1 MSERARVSY
10 DGNMTFTLT
19 IRGVNKED
27 RGEFLCLAN
36 NNLVPERNISK
47 AAVLK
52 VNCKSLN
59 RVKKFVHLNFFP
71 VQPEIRNFPR
81 FSKFAQNLMHQI
93 ELKCVAY
100 GYPDVKIFWRKAGAK
115 LDPET
120 YLFDNQGRTKK
131 VRLV

>member
-1 MSERARVSY
+1 MTWSRSDGRELSERARVSY

-59 RVKKFVHLNFFP
+59 RVKKFVHLNFF
-71 VQPEIRNFPR
+71 QF
-81 FSKFAQNLMHQI
+81 NL
-93 ELKCVAY
+93 
-100 GYPDVKIFWRKAGAK
+100 R
-115 LDPET
+115 
-120 YLFDNQGRTKK
+120 
-131 VRLV
+131 